1 MAAADHHAGDVKI
14 EVVASEQ
21 SRWRRQLK
29 EALAIQRINP
39 TLNED
44 DGAYKLPN
52 IYTTLPK
59 FGNRSNLQ
67 TVEAHISTNNAAA
80 QPPTNGTIIPTNTN
94 QMPENSNQMPVSSRN
109 ALQSPTNNAANTNST
124 NGTNPLRT
132 NMHLHCPN
140 NQHAQ
145 MTNMHP
151 HCPNE
156 KCQNLQICPNVERH
170 LPQAP
175 QLY

>member
-1 MAAADHHAGDVKI
+1 MRMRMYEHKVVSHKASKVSHSVNLNQTTAQPQSQPETQGLRRSARLRAQDPVNYSRMHTGAGQPTSEGATPLSQHMAAADHHAGDVKI

-44 DGAYKLPN
+44 DGAYKLSK

-67 TVEAHISTNNAAA
+67 TVKA
-80 QPPTNGTIIPTNTN
+80 QIM
-94 QMPENSNQMPVSSRN
+94 QQ
-109 ALQSPTNNAANTNST
+109 
-124 NGTNPLRT
+124 
-132 NMHLHCPN
+132 
-140 NQHAQ
+140 
-145 MTNMHP
+145 
-151 HCPNE
+151 
-156 KCQNLQICPNVERH
+156 QNL
-170 LPQAP
+170 PQME
-175 QLY
+175 Q

>member
-44 DGAYKLPN
+44 DGAYKLPT

-80 QPPTNGTIIPTNTN
+80 QPPTNNTN
-94 QMPENSNQMPVSSRN
+94 QMPENSNQMPVNSRN
-109 ALQSPTNNAANTNST
+109 ALQNPTNNAANTNST
-124 NGTNPLRT
+124 NGTKNSNNPLQT
-132 NMHLHCPN
+132 NV
-140 NQHAQ
+140 
-145 MTNMHP
+145 HP

-156 KCQNLQICPNVERH
+156 KCQNQNSQVLQICPNVEGQ